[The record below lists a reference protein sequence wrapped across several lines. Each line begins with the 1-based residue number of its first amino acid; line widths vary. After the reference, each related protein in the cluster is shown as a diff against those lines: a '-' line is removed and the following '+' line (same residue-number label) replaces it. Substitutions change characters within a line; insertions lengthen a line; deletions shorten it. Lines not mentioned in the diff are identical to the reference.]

1 MRAYRMALN
10 RMQLKAQRDRRAVR
24 STSTALEEAL
34 WPSLRAIPGEGQ
46 HFRRQV
52 RIGAY
57 LCDFVSHPLGL
68 IVELDGAQHYTPHQL
83 AKDGARDLWLA
94 AEGFHVLRFPNAAV
108 RADPAAVL
116 DSIRAVV
123 EERRKLPRRDEP
135 ALAPP
140 PGKRRPR
147 PKR

>member
-1 MRAYRMALN
+1 MALT
-10 RMQLKAQRDRRAVR
+10 RLQLKAQRARRAVD
-24 STSTALEEAL
+24 STSTGLEDLL

-68 IVELDGAQHYTPHQL
+68 IVELDGAQHHTPHQL
-83 AKDGARDLWLA
+83 AKDAARDDWLA
-94 AEGFHVLRFPNAAV
+94 AQGIHVLRFANAAV

-123 EERRKLPRRDEP
+123 EERRRLPRRDVPESAP
-135 ALAPP
+135 A
-140 PGKRRPR
+140 PGKRCPR

>member
-1 MRAYRMALN
+1 MALT
-10 RMQLKAQRDRRAVR
+10 RLELKAQRDRRAVQA
-24 STSTALEEAL
+24 TSTPLEARI
-34 WPSLRAIPGEGQ
+34 WPYLQAIPGEGR

-52 RIGAY
+52 TIGPY

-68 IVELDGAQHYTPHQL
+68 IVELDGDQHRTPGQL
-83 AKDGARDLWLA
+83 AKDAARDAWLA
-94 AEGFHVLRFPNAAV
+94 AEGYRVLRFANATV
-108 RADPAAVL
+108 RTDAAAVL
-116 DSIRAVV
+116 DTIRAVV
-123 EERRKLPRRDEP
+123 EERQGLPRRDEP

>member
-1 MRAYRMALN
+1 MALT
-10 RMQLKAQRDRRAVR
+10 RLELKAQRARRAVHD
-24 STSTALEEAL
+24 TSTPLEDLL

-52 RIGAY
+52 RIGPY
-57 LCDFVSHPLGL
+57 LCDFVSQPLGL
-68 IVELDGAQHYTPHQL
+68 VVELDGAQHYASDQL
-83 AKDGARDLWLA
+83 AKDAARDAWLA
-94 AEGFHVLRFPNAAV
+94 ALGFHVLRFANTAV

-123 EERRKLPRRDEP
+123 EERQRLPRREAPDP
-135 ALAPP
+135 APL

>member
-1 MRAYRMALN
+1 MALT
-10 RMQLKAQRDRRAVR
+10 RLQLKAQRDRRAVQ
-24 STSTALEEAL
+24 STSTPLEESL
-34 WPSLRAIPGEGQ
+34 WPALQAIPGEGQ
-46 HFRRQV
+46 NFRRQV
-52 RIGAY
+52 RIGPY

-68 IVELDGAQHYTPHQL
+68 IVELDGAQHHTPAQL
-83 AKDGARDLWLA
+83 AKDEARDLWLA
-94 AEGFHVLRFPNAAV
+94 AEGFHVLRFANTAV
-108 RADPAAVL
+108 RVDPAAVL

-135 ALAPP
+135 ALALS

>member
-1 MRAYRMALN
+1 MALT
-10 RMQLKAQRDRRAVR
+10 RLELKAQRDRRAVKA
-24 STSTALEEAL
+24 TSTPLEQFL
-34 WPSLRAIPGEGQ
+34 WPSLQAIPGEGR

-68 IVELDGAQHYTPHQL
+68 IIELDGAQHYTPQQL
-83 AKDGARDLWLA
+83 AKDAARDSWLA
-94 AEGFHVLRFPNAAV
+94 DGGFHVMRFANTAV